1 MPATLS
7 KLHVRFIQT
16 QLHFSLKCKASGLTE
31 SLPLNQLYIK
41 NNSHF
46 YFANLS
52 DDVQDG
58 SSIELAFTEPND
70 YLRAL
75 QCRCSVKVI
84 ATESE
89 EYEEALL
96 FFHQDASAINQVLLL
111 RVETTDEN

>member
-16 QLHFSLKCKASGLTE
+16 QRHFSLKCESSGLKE
-31 SLPLNQLYIK
+31 RLPLDQLYIK

-52 DDVQDG
+52 GDLQE
-58 SSIELAFTEPND
+58 SSTIELAFTESND
-70 YLRAL
+70 YLSSL
-75 QCRCSVKVI
+75 HCRCNVKVI
-84 ATESE
+84 EKGSE

-96 FFHQDASAINQVLLL
+96 FFHQDASAINQMLLL
-111 RVETTDEN
+111 RVETTEDN